1 MAFSAT
7 AALWFLPFLVPLC
20 LYVAFT
26 DLRSMRIANGTVV
39 AIAAVFVLLGPLL
52 LPFET
57 YLWQL
62 SHLAVV
68 LVAGIALNAI
78 GVMGAGD
85 AKFAAAA
92 APYIALGDIKLL
104 FAVYA
109 AVLLAAFAAHRIAK
123 HTSLRDIAPHWE
135 SWDQGRKFPMG
146 LALGPT
152 LTVYLILAS
161 MYGS

>member
-1 MAFSAT
+1 MALSAS
-7 AALWFLPFLVPLC
+7 AALWFLPFVVPLC

-26 DLRSMRIANGTVV
+26 DLRAMRIANGTVV
-39 AIAAVFVLLGPLL
+39 AIAAVFLLLGPLL
-52 LPFET
+52 FPFET
-57 YLWQL
+57 YLWQM
-62 SHLAVV
+62 SHLGVV
-68 LVAGIALNAI
+68 LIAGIALNAA

-92 APYIALGDIKLL
+92 APYIAMGDIKLL
-104 FAVYA
+104 LALYA
-109 AVLLAAFAAHRIAK
+109 ALLLAAFAAHRIAK
-123 HTSLRDIAPHWE
+123 YTSLRNIAPHWD

-152 LTVYLILAS
+152 LALYLILAA

>member
-1 MAFSAT
+1 MVFSAT
-7 AALWFLPFLVPLC
+7 AALWFLPCVTPLC
-20 LYVAFT
+20 LYIALT
-26 DLRSMRIANGTVV
+26 DLRAMRIANGTVV
-39 AIAAVFVLLGPLL
+39 AIAAVFVMLGPLL

-62 SHLAVV
+62 SHLPVV
-68 LVAGIALNAI
+68 LVAGIVLNAA

-92 APYIALGDIKLL
+92 APYIALGDIKFL
-104 FAVYA
+104 FALYA
-109 AVLLAAFAAHRIAK
+109 AILLAAFSAHRIAK
-123 HTSLRDIAPHWE
+123 NTSLRDMAPQWQ

-152 LTVYLILAS
+152 LIAYLVLAA

>member
-1 MAFSAT
+1 MAFPSM
-7 AALWFLPFLVPLC
+7 AALWFLPFVTPLC
-20 LYVAFT
+20 LYVALT
-26 DLRSMRIANGTVV
+26 DLRAMRIANGTVV
-39 AIAAVFVLLGPLL
+39 AIAATFVLLGPLL

-62 SHLAVV
+62 SHLGIV
-68 LVAGIALNAI
+68 LIAGIVLNAA

-92 APYIALGDIKLL
+92 APFIALGDVKLL
-104 FAVYA
+104 FALYA
-109 AVLLAAFAAHRIAK
+109 AILLAAYAAHRIAK
-123 HTSLRDIAPHWE
+123 NTSLRQMAPDWQ

-152 LTVYLILAS
+152 LIAYLLMAAI
-161 MYGS
+161 YGS

>member
-7 AALWFLPFLVPLC
+7 AALWFLPFVVPLC

-39 AIAAVFVLLGPLL
+39 TIAAVFVLLGPLL

-62 SHLAVV
+62 AHLGIV
-68 LVAGIALNAI
+68 LVAGIALNAA

-92 APYIALGDIKLL
+92 APYIALGDAKLL
-104 FAVYA
+104 FAIYA
-109 AVLLAAFAAHRIAK
+109 TLLLAAYAAHRIAK
-123 HTSLRDIAPHWE
+123 NTSLRNIAPQWD

-152 LTVYLILAS
+152 LALYLILAA